1 MYKLVQNVSPK
12 TAIACL
18 VVLSLVSGCS
28 KNNSAGEAGSAK
40 RPQTDSNTNKSKAT
54 KSSVDDPS
62 KSSGLPVSPL
72 QEQEGQV
79 EKANQAESS
88 KKFKPNPRAV
98 AEQLNNQ
105 GRQYIE
111 PPMDI
116 DQELVA
122 AAGIQRIQG
131 KYVDI
136 YTDVRDRKDILEF
149 AEVFDQAVPQWCEY
163 FNVDLERVKDWKLS
177 GFIVLD
183 KDRFRRAGLFPKH
196 LPKFLVGWQS
206 GHEFWVYPQPGEYY
220 TRHLLIHEGTHGFM
234 RHFLKGTGAPWYTE
248 GMAELLA
255 LHKWQDGK
263 LQIRCRVD
271 NSDDCAYWGRVGV
284 IREDRQQELT
294 MTFEDVFHIES
305 RAFLEVRA
313 YAWAWAACEFFDSHP
328 LTHDHF
334 KKLQTTASDHT
345 ITFSRNFKR
354 SIFDKYPQLQEQWEM
369 FIAEIEYGYDVQAA
383 SIKHLAKRD
392 SLPLDLNVD
401 VARGW
406 QSTGIQLQL
415 GQSIRV
421 ESSGRFQVANHDGQ
435 QWPCEADGITIEYY
449 RGRPLGK
456 LIAVIKPAVINPAVD
471 TAAKSPLTDPSQW
484 IELGTKSVITAPVSG
499 TLYIRINE
507 SPARLD
513 DNEGSLKVSLKLEE
527 Q

>member
-1 MYKLVQNVSPK
+1 MDKYPQFISSITALVFTV
-12 TAIACL
+12 IF
-18 VVLSLVSGCS
+18 VLFFGCN
-28 KNNSAGEAGSAK
+28 KNDKVENGGPAK
-40 RPQTDSNTNKSKAT
+40 RNQVPPAAEKTESSKSPVGKV
-54 KSSVDDPS
+54 SQ
-62 KSSGLPVSPL
+62 SSGLPISPL
-72 QEQEGQV
+72 QE
-79 EKANQAESS
+79 KDESVGETDKIAS
-88 KKFKPNPRAV
+88 NKNVKPNPRAV
-98 AEQLNNQ
+98 AEQLNYQ
-105 GRQYIE
+105 GRQFIE

-131 KYVDI
+131 KHVDI
-136 YTDVRDRKDILEF
+136 YTDVRNRQDILEF
-149 AEVFDQAVPQWCEY
+149 AEVFDQAVPQWCDY
-163 FNVDLERVKDWKLS
+163 FDIDQDKVKGWKLS

-183 KDRFRRAGLFPKH
+183 KDRFRRAGLFPEH

-255 LHKWQDGK
+255 LHTWQDGK

-271 NSDDCAYWGRVGV
+271 NSNDCAYWGRVGV
-284 IREDRQQELT
+284 IREDRQQEST
-294 MTFEDVFHIES
+294 MTFEDVFQIES

-334 KKLQTTASDHT
+334 KKLQSTASDHT

-383 SIKHLAKRD
+383 SIKQIAQQN
-392 SLPLDLNVD
+392 SLPLDVNVD
-401 VARGW
+401 VSRGW
-406 QSTGIQLQL
+406 QSTGIELQE
-415 GQSIRV
+415 GQSIQV
-421 ESSGRFQVANHDGQ
+421 NSNGRFQVANHDGE

-449 RGRPLGK
+449 LGRPLGK
-456 LIAVIKPAVINPAVD
+456 LIAVIKPAGINPGEKS
-471 TAAKSPLTDPSQW
+471 AAQSPLADPTQW
-484 IELGTKSVITAPVSG
+484 IELGTNSEVTAPVSG

-507 SPARLD
+507 SPARFY
-513 DNEGSLKVSLKLEE
+513 DNEGSLKVSLKLKE